1 MQGVIKSFDP
11 GTGDGVI
18 LCDSDFAEYD
28 LALDALDGSPF
39 RMLRQGQRVVFELDA
54 TGLATQLRVGAESDM
69 GTPGFP
75 QPSAPTPITP

>member
-18 LCDSDFAEYD
+18 LCDSDYAEYD
-28 LALDALDGSPF
+28 LSARALEGSPF
-39 RMLRQGQRVVFELDA
+39 RMLRQGQRVVFELDGE
-54 TGLATQLRVGAESDM
+54 GLATQLRVGAESDM

-75 QPSAPTPITP
+75 KPSTSSPSTP

>member
-18 LCDSDFAEYD
+18 VCDTDFAEYD
-28 LALDALDGSPF
+28 LAIDALAGSPF
-39 RMLRQGQRVVFELDA
+39 RLLRQGQRVVFELDDV
-54 TGLATQLRVGAESDM
+54 GLATRLRVGAESDM

-75 QPSAPTPITP
+75 QHAPTTP